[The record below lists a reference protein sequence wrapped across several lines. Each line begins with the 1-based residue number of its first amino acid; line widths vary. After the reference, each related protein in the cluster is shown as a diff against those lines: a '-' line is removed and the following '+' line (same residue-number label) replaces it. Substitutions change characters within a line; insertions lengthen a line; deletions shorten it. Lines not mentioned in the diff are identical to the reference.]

1 MDRIS
6 SVVAV
11 EAVVVMAMVVV
22 AIVAVVVVVPVIVVA
37 VMVLSGWVTWCH
49 GEYGGGFLSDG
60 LLVQCIVHSQC
71 LGGVCNTI
79 DKLLI
84 DPTWK

>member
-1 MDRIS
+1 MDLIS

-11 EAVVVMAMVVV
+11 EVVLVVAMVVV
-22 AIVAVVVVVPVIVVA
+22 AIVVVVPVIVVA
-37 VMVLSGWVTWCH
+37 VMVLSGWVTWCQ
-49 GEYGGGFLSDG
+49 GEYGGGGFLSDG